1 MIDEEKLLKLFD
13 YWCKK
18 LRETIKICDFSY
30 QEKGYGTKLMSIKL

>member
-18 LRETIKICDFSY
+18 LRVYSY
-30 QEKGYGTKLMSIKL
+30 WDVKLEFVTDPLWGKTADL